1 MTKITMGILMCTL
14 FFSSK
19 MVTAE
24 ESAERL
30 KDINK
35 AVSAQLLR
43 LKQKKMEAK
52 LDTETS
58 KKKKGEDYKLLSKN
72 KTSSNDLQKKKL
84 EVNKTAQQPVED
96 ASKTPSIL
104 PTSKS
109 LTPSNNK
116 IIKKSVKLKTNK
128 NPQTNLQKNDLL
140 RQKIQSIVN
149 TEPN

>member
-58 KKKKGEDYKLLSKN
+58 KKKKGEDSKLLSKN